1 MKPHFN
7 SLEIS
12 CQAVHHATD
21 LSLGERFRGFLIT
34 PMTQEEIKEKRKAY
48 YAQNREKEKAATAA
62 YYAANKEESKEK
74 RKAYYAKNKEKI
86 KAATAAYYAANKEKR
101 QDVKA
106 AWQKRN
112 PEKVKAL
119 SAAWRALNPE
129 KVKAASADYYA
140 KNREKEKVRQLKW
153 RTDNNDKY
161 KANSAKWRKQN
172 VKRVKENTAKWRKEN
187 PEKVKFMKL
196 KNKKQR
202 LANDPIYA
210 MTQRFRRRLSL
221 AIKANGFKKQSRTEK
236 MLGCTFKQF
245 AKHIENQFTDGMSWS
260 NRAEWHLDHI
270 VPLSCATTIDGL
282 EKLSHYTN
290 IRPLWAA
297 DNLLKSN
304 NLVLV

>member
-1 MKPHFN
+1 MTTQYKQPRN
-7 SLEIS
+7 LLPSR
-12 CQAVHHATD
+12 ANATD
-21 LSLGERFRGFLIT
+21 LLLGEGFRGFFIT
-34 PMTQEEIKEKRKAY
+34 QMTEEKRKEKR
-48 YAQNREKEKAATAA
+48 RAASLA
-62 YYAANKEESKEK
+62 YYAANKEKV
-74 RKAYYAKNKEKI
+74 

-101 QDVKA
+101 QAVKA
-106 AWQKRN
+106 AYLKQYRALN
-112 PEKVKAL
+112 PEKVKAA

-140 KNREKEKVRQLKW
+140 KNREKEKVRHLKW
-153 RTDNNDKY
+153 RTNNNDRH

-210 MTQRFRRRLSL
+210 MAQRFRRRLSL
-221 AIKANGFKKQSRTEK
+221 AIKANGFKKHSCTEK

-245 AKHIENQFTDGMSWS
+245 AKHIESQFTDGMGWD
-260 NRAEWHLDHI
+260 NRSEWHLDHI
-270 VPLSCATTIDGL
+270 VPLSCATTIEGL
-282 EKLSHYTN
+282 EKLSHYKN

-297 DNLLKSN
+297 DNLIKSN
-304 NLVLV
+304 KLVLV